1 MENRFDNAV
10 VSLAAIFQ
18 SAAAIS
24 EVAHKGHT
32 DEHYLSVLITSLLE
46 LNPQS
51 VEAVYGGISGLQPGL
66 ALLSKELVHS
76 RKAVN
81 SELVRYVVGILYL
94 ERKLNKNR
102 AMQKQLADGIQR
114 AANQAE
120 LFSPTHPNVIANL
133 AQIYSDT
140 MSTFSY
146 RIMVHGEEN
155 ILRDTAN
162 QNKIRTLLLAGVR
175 SAVLWRQNGGNRWIL
190 LVRRKHVANRA
201 EAIMRHIQFPSH
213 SDRTNLH

>member
-1 MENRFDNAV
+1 MDNRFDNAV

-32 DEHYLSVLITSLLE
+32 DEHYLSVLIKSLLE

-51 VEAVYGGISGLQPGL
+51 VESIYGNISGLQPGL
-66 ALLSKELVHS
+66 ALLSTELNQS

-94 ERKLNKNR
+94 ERTLNKNKS
-102 AMQKQLADGIQR
+102 MQQKLAAGIQR
-114 AANQAE
+114 AADQAE
-120 LFSPTHPNVIANL
+120 IFTPTHANVIANL
-133 AQIYSDT
+133 AQIYTDT
-140 MSTFSY
+140 MSTLSY
-146 RIMVHGEEN
+146 RIMVYGEEN
-155 ILRDTAN
+155 ILRDNAN

-175 SAVLWRQNGGNRWIL
+175 SAVLWRQYGGNRWIL
-190 LVRRKHVANRA
+190 LLKRKQVAHRAQDILRHV
-201 EAIMRHIQFPSH
+201 QFPNPG
-213 SDRTNLH
+213 DRTNSH